1 MGTKIT
7 SRAVLNAGSLSRLPL
22 KEGAEIGFG
31 NAKKEPV
38 MGDDG
43 VLGHSEEFDQAPFIK
58 CTIAHAKSTDET
70 AITNFV
76 DESLT
81 LETNSGKVY
90 TLTDAWAGEV
100 GSLNVKEGQLEVTFY
115 GYELIPQ

>member
-1 MGTKIT
+1 MGTLIT
-7 SRAVLNAGSLSRLPL
+7 SRAVINAGSLGRLPI

-31 NAKKEPV
+31 NPKREAV

-43 VLGHSEEFDQAPFIK
+43 VLGHSESYEDAPYIK
-58 CTIAHAKSTDET
+58 CTIVHAQSTDEDV
-70 AITNFV
+70 IKDFV
-76 DESLT
+76 DESIT

-90 TLTDAWAGEV
+90 TLRDAWTVEPL
-100 GSLNVKEGQLEVTFY
+100 SLTVKDGQLEVLFN

>member
-7 SRAVLNAGSLSRLPL
+7 SRAVLNAGSLGRLPI

-31 NAKKEPV
+31 NLKREAV

-43 VLGHSEEFDQAPFIK
+43 VLGHSESYEEAPSIK
-58 CTIAHAKSTDET
+58 CTIIHAQTTDED
-70 AITNFV
+70 AIKAFV
-76 DESLT
+76 DESIT
-81 LETNSGKVY
+81 LETNSGKIY
-90 TLTDAWAGEV
+90 TLTDAWVADPL
-100 GSLNVKEGQLEVTFY
+100 SLNIKDGQLEVLFN

>member
-7 SRAVLNAGSLSRLPL
+7 SRAVLNAGSLGRLPV
-22 KEGAEIGFG
+22 KEGAEINFG
-31 NAKKEPV
+31 NLKREPV

-43 VLGHSEEFDQAPFIK
+43 VLGHSEEYTDAPSIK
-58 CTIAHAKSTDET
+58 CTIVHANSTDED
-70 AITNFV
+70 AIKAFV
-76 DESLT
+76 DESIT

-90 TLTDAWAGEV
+90 TLTDAWTV
-100 GSLNVKEGQLEVTFY
+100 DPLSLNVKDGQLEVLFN